1 MVLRNTPRCFRGI
14 YGSIT
19 PISLLTQSNGT
30 LRAFTFSALIYS
42 AAFGGSSNLILFAL
56 IYFVIYRL
64 QISRSA
70 SSLFNVAGILPLLDF
85 TLRLDFSIAV
95 TASGVLD
102 FSIALEHHIQ
112 IFVCAEF
119 KSEFSHL

>member
-1 MVLRNTPRCFRGI
+1 MPCSVAKAIAYSLHFIVLCYLSPK
-14 YGSIT
+14 
-19 PISLLTQSNGT
+19 
-30 LRAFTFSALIYS
+30 
-42 AAFGGSSNLILFAL
+42 
-56 IYFVIYRL
+56 
-64 QISRSA
+64 ISRSA
-70 SSLFNVAGILPLLDF
+70 SSLFTVAGILPLLD
-85 TLRLDFSIAV
+85 LRLDFSIAV